1 MTLEID
7 ILCMFIDL
15 VTFYSAQTTGQH
27 HVECI
32 HSLKHTEYQQQSIFL
47 ASINP
52 DESVHLFIYYKY
64 TAYCIFSMQSI
75 VLLPAF
81 IGHRY
86 KIWLYCQVKMAN
98 Q

>member
-32 HSLKHTEYQQQSIFL
+32 HSLKHFL
-47 ASINP
+47 LNIS
-52 DESVHLFIYYKY
+52 SSLF
-64 TAYCIFSMQSI
+64 F
-75 VLLPAF
+75 
-81 IGHRY
+81 
-86 KIWLYCQVKMAN
+86 
-98 Q
+98 